1 MNIFSMFFLSAF
13 GLFNLFGLNQGLFI
27 KQLIFLIIGF
37 ALFFVTKSIGAH
49 FFRVNSKFF
58 YWFFIAILIIT
69 YIVGLEVKGSR
80 RWLNFY
86 IFNFQGSEFFKVF
99 FILFLAEILSVKK
112 ILSNSFLNLVK
123 IFGYF
128 LLPFLIIFKQPDL
141 GNAMVYFFIF
151 ATMLTF
157 SNFAKKYLG
166 YLVGLIIFL
175 SPIGWLL
182 LKDYQKLRILSF
194 ISPHLDVQGSAYN
207 MIQAVITI
215 GSGMFF
221 GRGLGL
227 GTQSRLFFLPENTT
241 DFAFASLIEQFG
253 FFGGFFV
260 LIFFTTITIYLV
272 KKTIYF
278 HYQGPDEDQKK
289 FLYCMGIL
297 TYFVSQTIINL
308 GMNMGIM
315 PVAGITLP
323 LISYGGSSVIA
334 LLMGFALIPQ

>member
-1 MNIFSMFFLSAF
+1 MNIFPLIFLSVF
-13 GLFNLFGLNQGLFI
+13 GLFNLFGLKQNLFI
-27 KQLIFLIIGF
+27 HQLVF
-37 ALFFVTKSIGAH
+37 LFFGFLGYLILKSIGSH
-49 FFRVNSKFF
+49 FFKINYKFF
-58 YWFFIAILIIT
+58 YWFFITVLIIT
-69 YIVGLEVKGSR
+69 FIVGPEVKGSK

-86 IFNFQGSEFFKVF
+86 YFNFQGSEFFKVF
-99 FILFLAEILSVKK
+99 FIIFLAEILTVKNL
-112 ILSNSFLNLVK
+112 LSNSFLNFIK
-123 IFGYF
+123 IFLYF
-128 LLPFLIIFKQPDL
+128 LIPFIIIFKQPDL

-151 ATMLTF
+151 FALLIF
-157 SNFAKKYLG
+157 SSYSKKYLG
-166 YLVGLIIFL
+166 FLIGLTAIFV
-175 SPIGWLL
+175 PVGWLIM
-182 LKDYQKLRILSF
+182 KDYQKARILSF
-194 ISPHLDVQGSAYN
+194 INPHLDVQGAAYN

-227 GTQSRLFFLPENTT
+227 STQSRLFFLPENTT

-260 LIFFTTITIYLV
+260 LIFFTIIIINLV

-278 HYQGPDEDQKK
+278 YYQKSQENQKK
-289 FLYCMGIL
+289 FLYCLGIL

-323 LISYGGSSVIA
+323 FISYGGSSVIA
-334 LLMGFALIPQ
+334 LLIGFALLP

>member
-1 MNIFSMFFLSAF
+1 MIIFSLLFLSVF
-13 GLFNLFGLNQGLFI
+13 GLFNLFGLSQDLFI
-27 KQLIFLIIGF
+27 RQFIFLIFGF
-37 ALFFVTKSIGAH
+37 LSYFSIKSIGTH
-49 FFRVNSKFF
+49 FFKINSKFF
-58 YWFFIAILIIT
+58 YWLFVAILIVT
-69 YIVGLEVKGSR
+69 FIVGLEVKGSK

-86 IFNFQGSEFFKVF
+86 FFNFQGSEFFKVF
-99 FILFLAEILSVKK
+99 FILFLAEILTIKNL
-112 ILSNSFLNLVK
+112 LSNTFLNFIKVIL
-123 IFGYF
+123 YF
-128 LLPFLIIFKQPDL
+128 LIPFVIVFKQPDL

-151 ATMLTF
+151 FVLLIFSTF
-157 SNFAKKYLG
+157 SKKYLG
-166 YLVGLIIFL
+166 YLIGLMIIFI
-175 SPIGWLL
+175 PFGWLL
-182 LKDYQKLRILSF
+182 MKDYQRLRILSF

-207 MIQAVITI
+207 MIQSVISI

-260 LIFFTTITIYLV
+260 LVFFTVIIIYLV
-272 KKTIYF
+272 KKTIHFY
-278 HYQGPDEDQKK
+278 YQKSQDDQKK
-289 FLYCMGIL
+289 FLYCLGML

-323 LISYGGSSVIA
+323 FISYGGSSLMA
-334 LLMGFALIPQ
+334 LLIGFALVP

>member
-1 MNIFSMFFLSAF
+1 MNIFSLIFLSVF
-13 GLFNLFGLNQGLFI
+13 GLFNLFGLSQDLFFR
-27 KQLIFLIIGF
+27 QLAFLIFGF
-37 ALFFVTKSIGAH
+37 VVYFILKSIGSH
-49 FFRVNSKFF
+49 FFRINNKFF

-69 YIVGLEVKGSR
+69 FIVGLEVKGSK

-86 IFNFQGSEFFKVF
+86 FFNFQGSEFFKVF
-99 FILFLAEILSVKK
+99 FILFLAEILTVKK
-112 ILSNSFLNLVK
+112 LLSNSFLNFIKTFL
-123 IFGYF
+123 YF
-128 LLPFLIIFKQPDL
+128 LIPFIIVFKQPDL

-151 ATMLTF
+151 FALLMF
-157 SNFAKKYLG
+157 SSFSKRYLG
-166 YLVGLIIFL
+166 YLIGLMVIFT
-175 SPIGWLL
+175 PVGWLL
-182 LKDYQKLRILSF
+182 MKDYQKVRILSF
-194 ISPHLDVQGSAYN
+194 VNPHLDVQGAAYN

-260 LIFFTTITIYLV
+260 LVFFTTIIIHLV

-278 HYQGPDEDQKK
+278 YYQKSEVDQKK
-289 FLYCMGIL
+289 FLYCLGML

-323 LISYGGSSVIA
+323 FISYGGSSVIA
-334 LLMGFALIPQ
+334 LLIGFALIP

>member
-1 MNIFSMFFLSAF
+1 MNIFSLIFLSVF
-13 GLFNLFGLNQGLFI
+13 GLFNLFGLSQDLFI
-27 KQLIFLIIGF
+27 RQLIFLIIGF
-37 ALFFVTKSIGAH
+37 SGYFILRSIGSH
-49 FFRVNSKFF
+49 FFRINSKFF
-58 YWFFIAILIIT
+58 YWLFVAILIVT
-69 YIVGLEVKGSR
+69 FIVGLEVKGSK

-86 IFNFQGSEFFKVF
+86 IFNFQASEFFKVF
-99 FILFLAEILSVKK
+99 FILFLAEILTVKK
-112 ILSNSFLNLVK
+112 ILTNTFLNFIK
-123 IFGYF
+123 IFLYF
-128 LLPFLIIFKQPDL
+128 LIPFIIIFKQPDL

-151 ATMLTF
+151 FILLMF
-157 SNFAKKYLG
+157 SNFSKKYLG
-166 YLVGLIIFL
+166 YLIGLLVVFT
-175 SPIGWLL
+175 PIGWLL
-182 LKDYQKLRILSF
+182 MKDYQKARILSF

-227 GTQSRLFFLPENTT
+227 GTQSHLFFLPENTT

-260 LIFFTTITIYLV
+260 LIFFTIIIIFLV
-272 KKTIYF
+272 KKTVYF
-278 HYQGPDEDQKK
+278 YYQKSQEDQKK
-289 FLYCMGIL
+289 FLYCLGML

-323 LISYGGSSVIA
+323 FISYGGSSVIA
-334 LLMGFALIPQ
+334 LLIGFALIP

>member
-1 MNIFSMFFLSAF
+1 MIIFSLTFLSVF
-13 GLFNLFGLNQGLFI
+13 GLFNLFGLSQDLFI
-27 KQLIFLIIGF
+27 RQLLFLIFGFLSYFVIKHIG
-37 ALFFVTKSIGAH
+37 SH
-49 FFRVNSKFF
+49 FFRINSKFF
-58 YWFFIAILIIT
+58 YWFFLAILIIT
-69 YIVGLEVKGSR
+69 FIVGLEVKGSK

-86 IFNFQGSEFFKVF
+86 FFNFQGSEFFKVF
-99 FILFLAEILSVKK
+99 FILFLAEILTIKNL
-112 ILSNSFLNLVK
+112 LSNTFLNFIKVIL
-123 IFGYF
+123 YF
-128 LLPFLIIFKQPDL
+128 LIPFVIVFKQPDL

-151 ATMLTF
+151 FILLIFSTF
-157 SNFAKKYLG
+157 SKKYLG
-166 YLVGLIIFL
+166 YLIGLMIVFIPF
-175 SPIGWLL
+175 GWLL
-182 LKDYQKLRILSF
+182 MKDYQRLRILSF

-207 MIQAVITI
+207 MIQSVISI

-260 LIFFTTITIYLV
+260 LAFFTVIIIYLV

-278 HYQGPDEDQKK
+278 YYQKSQEDQKK
-289 FLYCMGIL
+289 FLYCLGML

-323 LISYGGSSVIA
+323 FISYGGSSVMA
-334 LLMGFALIPQ
+334 LLIGFALIP

>member
-1 MNIFSMFFLSAF
+1 
-13 GLFNLFGLNQGLFI
+13 
-27 KQLIFLIIGF
+27 
-37 ALFFVTKSIGAH
+37 
-49 FFRVNSKFF
+49 
-58 YWFFIAILIIT
+58 
-69 YIVGLEVKGSR
+69 
-80 RWLNFY
+80 
-86 IFNFQGSEFFKVF
+86 
-99 FILFLAEILSVKK
+99 
-112 ILSNSFLNLVK
+112 
-123 IFGYF
+123 
-128 LLPFLIIFKQPDL
+128 
-141 GNAMVYFFIF
+141 MVYFFIF

-157 SNFAKKYLG
+157 SNFSKKYLG

-260 LIFFTTITIYLV
+260 LIFFTAITIYLV